1 MNRIKNKS
9 SVKNDLLKSLREG
22 KSLSFRQQL
31 LLIIKLSIPAI
42 MAQLSS
48 ILMEYIDASMV
59 GSLGANGSA
68 AIGLVASSTWLLAG
82 LCSAV
87 STGFTVLVAQSIGA
101 KDEPQARK
109 IVKIGLIFAICFSII
124 LLSGGTAISTVLPKW
139 LGGSKDI
146 CPDASKYLIVYAL
159 SLPAVQMTNISG
171 GMIQASGNMKLP
183 SMLHIVMCFLDIIY
197 NMFLIFPAREVSF
210 GIFEFT
216 MPGAGLG
223 VMGAAIGTALAQLT
237 VACIM
242 LIYLLIKS
250 PVLKLRKGERFT
262 FDGNILG
269 KAVRIAIPVGIEQI
283 VMCGAQIVSTRI
295 VSPLGNVAI
304 AANSLSVT
312 AESLCYMPCYGIGA
326 AATTLIGQSV
336 GAGRRDITKRLGWIT
351 TGFGMVVMA
360 VGGGLMYI
368 LAPVM
373 IGVLSPDP
381 QIRELGTLILRIE
394 AFAEPMYAASIV
406 ASGVFH
412 GAGDAAVPS
421 IFSFVSMWAVRLPL
435 AALLAGS
442 MGLQGVWIAMAI
454 ELCVRGILFIVR
466 LSGRKWLHTLSTEKE
481 S

>member
-1 MNRIKNKS
+1 MSRVRNKTS
-9 SVKNDLLKSLREG
+9 PKADLLKLLREG
-22 KSLSFRQQL
+22 KTLNFGQQL

-59 GSLGANGSA
+59 GSLGADGSA
-68 AIGLVASSTWLLAG
+68 AIGLVASSTWLLGG
-82 LCSAV
+82 LCSAM
-87 STGFTVLVAQSIGA
+87 STGFTVLAAQSIGA
-101 KDEPQARK
+101 KDEIQARR
-109 IVKIGLIFAICFSII
+109 IVKHGLVFSAGFSLI
-124 LLSGGTAISTVLPKW
+124 LLAGGTMISHVLPKW
-139 LGGSKDI
+139 LGGTKEI
-146 CPDASKYLIVYAL
+146 CPDASGYLMVYAL
-159 SLPAVQMTNISG
+159 SLPAVQMTGIAG
-171 GMIQASGNMKLP
+171 GMIQASGNMKFP
-183 SMLHIVMCFLDIIY
+183 STLHIIMCLLDVIY
-197 NMFLIFPAREVSF
+197 NIFLIFPTRELPI
-210 GIFEFT
+210 GAFEFT

-223 VMGAAIGTALAQLT
+223 VMGAAIGTALAQFT

-242 LIYLLIKS
+242 LIYLLTKS

-262 FDGNILG
+262 YDGHIIG

-336 GAGRRDITKRLGWIT
+336 GAGRKDLTKRLGWIT
-351 TGFGMVVMA
+351 TGFGMLVMTA
-360 VGGGLMYI
+360 GGVLMYT

-373 IGVLSPDP
+373 IGILSPDP
-381 QIRELGTLILRIE
+381 QIRELGTIILRIE
-394 AFAEPMYAASIV
+394 AFAEPMYAASIA

-435 AALLAGS
+435 AAFLS
-442 MGLQGVWIAMAI
+442 QSFGLQGVWIAMAV
-454 ELCVRGILFIVR
+454 ELCVRGILFLIR
-466 LSGRKWLHTLSTEKE
+466 LSGTKWLHTLNNRRK
-481 S
+481 